1 MATRYRI
8 KRKDQ
13 WGEVC
18 YVVDG
23 ERIWH
28 GDQARGMADFII
40 EQDPHNSDC
49 SYVKRENTY
58 GEKLYYLQPNPHGEG
73 ILVREK
79 DAWGT
84 VLFFVEGSRW
94 SSEALL
100 VRKDNQHGAVAWY
113 VEPCDSA
120 GGSGSSYREPTAL
133 DCHISKVHA
142 RALDGL
148 SGIKRRYGTGGIV
161 AVALLWVALI
171 TIIFVFVLDLGFLGM
186 LLYGALIMGGILFI
200 ASRAV

>member
-8 KRKDQ
+8 RRKDQ

-23 ERIWH
+23 ERIWR
-28 GDQARGMADFII
+28 GDQARGMADFVV
-40 EQDPHNSDC
+40 EQDPYNSDC
-49 SYVKRENTY
+49 CYIKRENTH

-73 ILVREK
+73 QLVREK

-100 VRKDNQHGAVAWY
+100 VREGDQHGAVAWY
-113 VEPCDSA
+113 VEPYDF
-120 GGSGSSYREPTAL
+120 GGGGDTVTHREPNAL
-133 DCHISKVHA
+133 DHFISNSIRV
-142 RALDGL
+142 L
-148 SGIKRRYGTGGIV
+148 SDIKRRYGTAGVVGVTLAWI
-161 AVALLWVALI
+161 AFL
-171 TIIFVFVLDLGFLGM
+171 TFIFIFVLDLGFVGS
-186 LLYGALIMGGILFI
+186 LLYGALVMGGVLFI
-200 ASRAV
+200 ASHSV